1 MIRFAFTPFII
12 ILMIQVFLAVFVYSD
27 SQKRGMNSTLWV
39 LITVLMPNLIGFI
52 IYMVVRGQAGV
63 QIGEK
68 LKELQNH
75 QWEQDSRAEDSV
87 DTRGDDVIDARKKS
101 ENKLYRSSVT
111 SKAKDTRCQTC
122 GRIISGYPNKCPY
135 CEAPVH
141 NEMHEDDD
149 LMRANAA
156 RKGIIAV
163 VAVFLAIGMLAF
175 ALISLTP
182 FRHMEISEVIDTFKY
197 DIFNGE
203 DKNASSIISSKYSYW
218 DGTKEK
224 IIEADKD
231 GVLDIEF
238 EMESKEGILFAVI
251 KDSDNYIMY
260 NIPGNIHEHI
270 EINVK
275 KGETYYI
282 SIVGQ
287 ETKGFYK
294 FEWSIK

>member
-1 MIRFAFTPFII
+1 MIGVAFIPFAIIFFIQL
-12 ILMIQVFLAVFVYSD
+12 ILAIFVYND
-27 SQKRGMNSTLWV
+27 SQKRGMNSMLWV
-39 LITVLMPNLIGFI
+39 LITVLLPNFIGFI
-52 IYMVVRGQAGV
+52 VYLVVRGQAGT
-63 QIGEK
+63 QLGEK
-68 LKELQNH
+68 LKDLQSH
-75 QWEQDSRAEDSV
+75 QWEQNNRPEDRV
-87 DTRGDDVIDARKKS
+87 DTRSEDIIDSRKKS
-101 ENKLYRSSVT
+101 E
-111 SKAKDTRCQTC
+111 SKQYYSTKTPKGGGTRCQTC

-275 KGETYYI
+275 RGETYYI